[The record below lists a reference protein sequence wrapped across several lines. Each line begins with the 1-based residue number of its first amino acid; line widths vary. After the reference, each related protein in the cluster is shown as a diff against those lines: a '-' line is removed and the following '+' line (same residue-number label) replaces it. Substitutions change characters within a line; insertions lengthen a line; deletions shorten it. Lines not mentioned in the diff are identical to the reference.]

1 MINYTKGFNKSILL
15 FFSFILLILSCNNVN
30 QKKTKIKYEDPYEYY
45 NTLNNKYNS
54 VKNLIFDIQSKKTS
68 EESRELIHILK
79 KDLINGLNT
88 YYSMMLDKNDYG
100 LKNTYLNYMKFYEK
114 QGLKYIIQLID
125 IKQEIEILK
134 NNNLEVL
141 QSLDNEYK
149 EVNKILSIKEKE
161 ISKDIEKIKHI
172 YFKKYNILDENTK

>member
-1 MINYTKGFNKSILL
+1 
-15 FFSFILLILSCNNVN
+15 
-30 QKKTKIKYEDPYEYY
+30 
-45 NTLNNKYNS
+45 
-54 VKNLIFDIQSKKTS
+54 
-68 EESRELIHILK
+68 
-79 KDLINGLNT
+79 
-88 YYSMMLDKNDYG
+88 MMLDKNDYG

-141 QSLDNEYK
+141 QSLDKEYK
-149 EVNKILSIKEKE
+149 EVDKILSIKEKE